1 MLEVTIKLNDVSL
14 TMKIDSDSV
23 EDCVEL
29 VASTMSF
36 LYEDT
41 IDLLLYEEVEDD
53 NIYIE
58 QDVPKDHVQH
68 EGM

>member
-14 TMKIDSDSV
+14 TMKTDSDSV

-29 VASTMSF
+29 VASNMSIV
-36 LYEDT
+36 YGYT

>member
-1 MLEVTIKLNDVSL
+1 MLEVTIKLNDVSF

-29 VASTMSF
+29 VASNMSIV
-36 LYEDT
+36 YGYT